1 MLKTFNKILPLYL
14 TLIVNYP
21 LLLGVLINPSLV
33 SSRLITINLLW
44 LASFVILFRIFK
56 SNWLYRFGVI
66 IYSTMSFIEGLHWI
80 ILNGPLSH
88 SSLFVISA
96 TNFQESTE
104 FLGVKTGLS
113 IALILPLFWLIYK
126 AWRYQPNYEPFKNVL
141 FNYLQGAIILTF
153 GVFIIENTQANRL
166 IRKGIPHFPKV
177 AITFQSE
184 TKLFKQAKETKA
196 TKFVEAEATDNQQ
209 TVVLIIGESANRNHW
224 QLYGNKTPTT
234 PLLSSRNDIY
244 YFDNVISSHSNTIA
258 SVLESLTEAALDN
271 NIKRTEGTD
280 IFDVFHSAGYSTY
293 WISNQAPVGIWENLI
308 TIFANK
314 ANQSVYTNLG
324 SSSSMES
331 TLTRSYDE
339 LLFEPTIRVLKEPD
353 SLKLIV
359 LHTMGSHTSYGKRYP
374 SSFNQFKGKDKKS
387 KTIAEYHNT
396 ILYTD
401 YVLDSLLKIIES
413 NTKNAVVVYASDH
426 GQNVY
431 DEGDIVGHSYSGKIP
446 KPNVEIPY
454 FYWFSTEYMKNIDLE
469 LIKSRKNEPYVTDN
483 LFHTLIDLAKI
494 RTPILKPEAS
504 FVNPDFDNTRKRI
517 LEDEKDYDEE

>member
-33 SSRLITINLLW
+33 SSRLIIINLLW

-66 IYSTMSFIEGLHWI
+66 IYSTMSLIEGLHWI

-209 TVVLIIGESANRNHW
+209 TVV
-224 QLYGNKTPTT
+224 
-234 PLLSSRNDIY
+234 
-244 YFDNVISSHSNTIA
+244 
-258 SVLESLTEAALDN
+258 
-271 NIKRTEGTD
+271 
-280 IFDVFHSAGYSTY
+280 
-293 WISNQAPVGIWENLI
+293 
-308 TIFANK
+308 
-314 ANQSVYTNLG
+314 
-324 SSSSMES
+324 
-331 TLTRSYDE
+331 
-339 LLFEPTIRVLKEPD
+339 
-353 SLKLIV
+353 
-359 LHTMGSHTSYGKRYP
+359 
-374 SSFNQFKGKDKKS
+374 
-387 KTIAEYHNT
+387 
-396 ILYTD
+396 
-401 YVLDSLLKIIES
+401 
-413 NTKNAVVVYASDH
+413 
-426 GQNVY
+426 
-431 DEGDIVGHSYSGKIP
+431 
-446 KPNVEIPY
+446 
-454 FYWFSTEYMKNIDLE
+454 
-469 LIKSRKNEPYVTDN
+469 
-483 LFHTLIDLAKI
+483 
-494 RTPILKPEAS
+494 
-504 FVNPDFDNTRKRI
+504 
-517 LEDEKDYDEE
+517 